1 MAVASSLSH
10 GGQYFLGRILI
21 AAPAAASSVNA
32 ITLYRHQLV
41 NCRRLVEG
49 RSIHADLVRD
59 GLDRDEFLASY
70 VIHMYLRLGSLYDA
84 RQLLCQFDLDD
95 AGLWTTMISAF
106 AQRGQ
111 HREALDLFHAMQ
123 QCGVLPTR
131 ITFAAAVNLCV
142 ALGDAIQGRR
152 IFDRATERGFG
163 GDLVLANSLLNLYA
177 TAGGFLREAM
187 DFFAVMESQDGISW
201 TTLMK
206 ACNRERQWK
215 ISLRL
220 FWQMQQDGSSR
231 PDKTSFVV
239 AISACSE
246 TLDLERGKSIHAS
259 FAGVNEIETDVAVAS
274 TLVNMYNKCGDLAQA
289 CRIFARIPEKSLVT
303 WNIMIAAYIHHG
315 FPTKSL
321 QLLDQMQLEGIRPQ
335 KVTFIN
341 SLNGCSILGKLRPG
355 KTIHSCAAEQRLID
369 RDVVLSTALITMYSK
384 CGSVDEARKIFDSM
398 AGDVKNTISWNA
410 MLAGYAQNSRSSDA
424 IQLFRSMDLEA
435 QCDPNSTTFATLL
448 DACGEIAALREG
460 EAAHD
465 RIIATG
471 LSINLVLGTA
481 IVRMYSKCGRI
492 DRARELFDRIRDDRG
507 KEEDVVLWT
516 TMLGGYSDRGDHAA
530 ALELFREMRIKP
542 DAIAFVAAVDA
553 CANAGSI
560 RDGEEILARIRG
572 CGCESDDRVGTALCY
587 MFAQFGLLDRA
598 SQIFDRLESK
608 SAISWNAMLGA
619 MAAQGLAIE
628 AMELFRRMLGEGSRP
643 DEITFAAMLDCFVG
657 QSSLGEGRF
666 VHGLINESGRDR
678 GVFLGTALLNMYGK
692 CGSLADSIAIFA
704 NLSHRN
710 TISWNALIAAHASNG
725 RFLESLDLFQELQNE
740 GFLANTITF
749 QSVIAACGHAG
760 LADRGCDYMVLM
772 IEDHGIVP
780 LPEHYGCMIDLL
792 GRAGWLGEAE
802 DLVLRTPQE
811 ERAFN
816 GMALLSSCRTH
827 GDFER
832 GRRVAQMLM
841 KIAPGRTGAYALL
854 SNIYAGAR

>member
-1 MAVASSLSH
+1 
-10 GGQYFLGRILI
+10 
-21 AAPAAASSVNA
+21 
-32 ITLYRHQLV
+32 
-41 NCRRLVEG
+41 

-123 QCGVLPTR
+123 Q
-131 ITFAAAVNLCV
+131 
-142 ALGDAIQGRR
+142 
-152 IFDRATERGFG
+152 
-163 GDLVLANSLLNLYA
+163 
-177 TAGGFLREAM
+177 
-187 DFFAVMESQDGISW
+187 
-201 TTLMK
+201 
-206 ACNRERQWK
+206 
-215 ISLRL
+215 
-220 FWQMQQDGSSR
+220 
-231 PDKTSFVV
+231 
-239 AISACSE
+239 
-246 TLDLERGKSIHAS
+246 
-259 FAGVNEIETDVAVAS
+259 
-274 TLVNMYNKCGDLAQA
+274 
-289 CRIFARIPEKSLVT
+289 IPEKSLVT

-542 DAIAFVAAVDA
+542 DAIA
-553 CANAGSI
+553 
-560 RDGEEILARIRG
+560 
-572 CGCESDDRVGTALCY
+572 
-587 MFAQFGLLDRA
+587 
-598 SQIFDRLESK
+598 
-608 SAISWNAMLGA
+608 AISWNAMLGA

-854 SNIYAGAR
+854 SNIYA

>member
-84 RQLLCQFDLDD
+84 RQLLRQFDLDD
-95 AGLWTTMISAF
+95 TGLWTTMISAF

-123 QCGVLPTR
+123 QCG
-131 ITFAAAVNLCV
+131 
-142 ALGDAIQGRR
+142 
-152 IFDRATERGFG
+152 
-163 GDLVLANSLLNLYA
+163 
-177 TAGGFLREAM
+177 
-187 DFFAVMESQDGISW
+187 
-201 TTLMK
+201 
-206 ACNRERQWK
+206 
-215 ISLRL
+215 
-220 FWQMQQDGSSR
+220 DGSSR

-246 TLDLERGKSIHAS
+246 TRDLEQGKSIHAS

-274 TLVNMYNKCGDLAQA
+274 TLVNMYNKCGDLPQA
-289 CRIFARIPEKSLVT
+289 CRIFARMPEKSLVT

-435 QCDPNSTTFATLL
+435 QC
-448 DACGEIAALREG
+448 
-460 EAAHD
+460 
-465 RIIATG
+465 
-471 LSINLVLGTA
+471 
-481 IVRMYSKCGRI
+481 
-492 DRARELFDRIRDDRG
+492 

-542 DAIAFVAAVDA
+542 DAIAFVAAIDA

-666 VHGLINESGRDR
+666 VHGLIAESGRDR